1 VGDLQRLMG
10 NNKTTYLACKSE
22 EEVLAEWRRTKDGKD
37 GYLADDSAWT
47 LLKERIP
54 EYASFET

>member
-1 VGDLQRLMG
+1 MG

-22 EEVLAEWRRTKDGKD
+22 EEVLAEWRRTTDGKD